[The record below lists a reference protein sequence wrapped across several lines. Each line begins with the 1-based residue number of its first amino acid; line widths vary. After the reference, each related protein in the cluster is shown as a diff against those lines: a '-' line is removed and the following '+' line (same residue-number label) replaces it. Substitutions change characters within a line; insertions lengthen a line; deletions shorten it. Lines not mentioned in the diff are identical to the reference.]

1 VPAAG
6 HELGYSTAIRGVR
19 QPVPVDGSGTTLPL
33 GSERATEQALA
44 YGRQKRRQE
53 HLLATERDAYGGGE
67 GPFVRALLAESR
79 VRVPLPTTRSRH

>member
-1 VPAAG
+1 MPAAG

-19 QPVPVDGSGTTLPL
+19 QPVPVDGSGTTLLPGL
-33 GSERATEQALA
+33 RTTEQALA
-44 YGRQKRRQE
+44 YGRERRRQE

-67 GPFVRALLAESR
+67 GPFVRALLAQSR